1 MILSIDSNDANSAPL
16 HKKTISS
23 LSGAVESMMKKLED
37 VGVLVARILMPILF
51 ITAGWGK
58 ITGYAGTQQYMEAMG
73 VPGFML
79 PLVIL
84 LEFGGGL
91 AILFG
96 FLTRTTALFTAGFTL
111 LTAFLFHSTAF
122 LFHSNF
128 AEGMNSLMFMK
139 NLTISGGFLLLA
151 ITGPGA
157 FSIDRL
163 LNKKW

>member
-1 MILSIDSNDANSAPL
+1 
-16 HKKTISS
+16 
-23 LSGAVESMMKKLED
+23 
-37 VGVLVARILMPILF
+37 MPILF

-111 LTAFLFHSTAF
+111 LTAFLFHS
-122 LFHSNF
+122 NF

-163 LNKKW
+163 LNKSGKHALYLTIKTRGKLLVFATGG